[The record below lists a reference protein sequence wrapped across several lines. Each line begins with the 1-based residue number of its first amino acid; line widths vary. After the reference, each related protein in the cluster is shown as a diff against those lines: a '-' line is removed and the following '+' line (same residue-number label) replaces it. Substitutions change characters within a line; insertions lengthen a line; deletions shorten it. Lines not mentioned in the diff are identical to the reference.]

1 MKRTETNETSNREMI
16 TISRA
21 EYEAM
26 QAQLA
31 EQNQLL
37 DVKSAEL
44 AQVLLQNRWLMEQL
58 KLNKRK
64 LFGSS
69 SEQLDQMVMEQF
81 THLFNEAEAW
91 DADSVEPAKKAE
103 KKKPRKR
110 RSGSIGDV
118 IPEGTPVEVVEHPLP
133 EHERVCSV
141 CGSEL
146 VEIGVEI
153 HRSLQ
158 MKPAEFW
165 VQEDR
170 YPTYVCKACE
180 KETGEA
186 NVVSTPMEPT
196 VIPGSFASPSAIAHL
211 AVQKYV
217 MYSPLY
223 RLEQEFDRQGLKLSR
238 QTMSNWLLTATE
250 DWLQPIYNVLHQQ
263 LRKEKVLHGD
273 ETTLQVLHEK
283 DKSATSRSYM
293 WLYRTSGDAEQ
304 PVVLYDYQPN
314 RKAENAEMFLD
325 GFSGWLHAD
334 GYQGYHRLPE
344 NIRVV
349 GCWAHARRKFDEAL
363 TTVPKEQQSASK
375 PAEAL
380 CHFAKLFQ
388 MEQDFAALTVE
399 ERFTKR
405 LEQEKPVLEALLAWA
420 NRLKPQ
426 TAPKSALGKAL
437 HYLLEQWP
445 YLVRYLEDGR
455 LELSNNRAERSI
467 KPFVMGR
474 KNFLFC
480 NTPGGAQSSA
490 VLYSLIETAKETGL
504 DPYRYLLWVLER
516 APELAQAADE
526 AWAEKLIPA
535 EAPAECSASLKGRG

>member
-1 MKRTETNETSNREMI
+1 
-16 TISRA
+16 
-21 EYEAM
+21 M

-31 EQNQLL
+31 EQKQKL
-37 DVKSAEL
+37 DAKSAEL
-44 AQVLLQNRWLMEQL
+44 AQALLQNRWLMEQL

-69 SEQLDQMVMEQF
+69 SEQLDQLVMDKF
-81 THLFNEAEAW
+81 AYLFNEAEAW

-103 KKKPRKR
+103 KKNPRKR
-110 RSGSIGDV
+110 RSGSIDDA
-118 IPEGTPVEVVEHPLP
+118 IPEGIPVEIIEHPLP
-133 EHERVCSV
+133 ENERVCNV

-146 VEIGVEI
+146 VEIGMEI
-153 HRSLQ
+153 HSSLQ
-158 MKPAEFW
+158 MKPAVFW
-165 VQEDR
+165 VREDR
-170 YPTYVCKACE
+170 YPTYACKHCE

-186 NVVSTPMEPT
+186 NVAPTPMEPT

-238 QTMSNWLLTATE
+238 QTMSNWLLKATE
-250 DWLQPIYNVLHQQ
+250 DWLQPVYDVLHQK
-263 LRKEKVLHGD
+263 LCREKVLHGD

-283 DKSATSRSYM
+283 GKSATSKSYM
-293 WLYRTSGDAEQ
+293 WLYRTSGNAET
-304 PVVLYDYQPN
+304 PIVLYDYQPN
-314 RKAENAEMFLD
+314 RKAENAEKFLE
-325 GFSGWLHAD
+325 GFTGWLHAD
-334 GYQGYHRLPE
+334 GYQGYPRLPE

-349 GCWAHARRKFDEAL
+349 GCWAHARRKFDEAR
-363 TTVPKEQQSASK
+363 TAVPKEQQSASK

-380 CHFAKLFQ
+380 CYFAKLFQ

-399 ERFTKR
+399 ERFAKR

-420 NRLKPQ
+420 NALKPQ

-455 LELSNNRAERSI
+455 LEFSNNRAERSI

-516 APELAQAADE
+516 APKLAQTADE

-535 EAPAECSASLKGRG
+535 QTLAECKANR